1 VFEDLKKM
9 KKQKNDIHIVNCL
22 LGLHFAPVLG
32 SYPIWTFQ
40 HWFALLTSLI
50 LLYSPLGFLPS
61 FFEKWK
67 TSLQELSSKGLLQK
81 EKGDHSLG

>member
-32 SYPIWTFQ
+32 SYPVWPVQ
-40 HWFALLTSLI
+40 HWFALLRSLT
-50 LLYSPLGFLPS
+50 LLYSPLGFLAF

-67 TSLQELSSKGLLQK
+67 TTLQELSSKGLLQK
-81 EKGDHSLG
+81 EKGDYS